1 MSALCC
7 VAQNL
12 SDREKQVLN
21 LAAQGHTDEGIAHS
35 LEISISTV
43 RGYWL
48 RIRSKIGGASR
59 AELVGKWVALQ
70 SDAAKSA
77 ASIRYEEDVLAAEQA
92 TDKALEAERQ
102 AMDEILTKLSA
113 AQRDKILELRTQTD
127 GRRKA
132 TRATSLEIRE
142 KQTSSEA

>member
-1 MSALCC
+1 MSAYYC

-12 SDREKQVLN
+12 SDRERQVLN
-21 LAAQGHTDEGIAHS
+21 LAAQGHTDEGIAHN

-70 SDAAKSA
+70 SDAAKSEA
-77 ASIRYEEDVLAAEQA
+77 NVRYEEGVLAAEKA
-92 TDKALEAERQ
+92 TDEALYAERQ

-113 AQRDKILELRTQTD
+113 NEREKILELRTQTD
-127 GRRKA
+127 GRRRA
-132 TRATSLEIRE
+132 TRAASLETRE